1 MERIILV
8 CGGNSV
14 EHEIS
19 LLTMRQV
26 YNAINKDKYKVE
38 AVYISK
44 NNNFYLLKNLKNL
57 NKLNDYKKYPLKL
70 YKENNTQYFKFR
82 RKRIYFDYLFLL
94 VHGKGM
100 EDGTLASYL
109 DFMDIPYISNN
120 VYSSFL
126 GMNKNLS
133 KELAKSINVKTL
145 DSYLIN
151 TNSYDYDALVN
162 KLNDYPYVFK
172 ANSLGSSI
180 GVIKVNNEYEI
191 LDAINAISIYDDLII
206 IEKCLEDFKEYNIA
220 LFKDDIEYNISS
232 IEEINYKKILSY
244 DDKYAN
250 NGLENLKRII
260 NPNISK
266 KLENIIVS
274 NSKKIYDKLNCDLL
288 VRIDYLYDNINKV
301 LYFNE
306 INMIPGSLSFYLYE
320 EKDMMF
326 DELIDKL
333 INVGKRNRYL
343 RTKRINILGDNILE
357 GLTKN
362 IKK

>member
-1 MERIILV
+1 MDRIVLI

-26 YNAINKDKYKVE
+26 YNAINKEKYAVE

-44 NNNFYLLKNLKNL
+44 DNKFYLIKNVKNLK
-57 NKLNDYKKYPLKL
+57 KLSDYIKYPLKL
-70 YKENNTQYFKFR
+70 IKEKNTQYFNY
-82 RKRIYFDYLFLL
+82 KRNKIYFDYLFLL

-109 DFMDIPYISNN
+109 DFLDIPYISNN
-120 VYSSFL
+120 VYSSFI

-133 KELAKSINVKTL
+133 KELAKSKNVKVM
-145 DSYLIN
+145 DSFLIDV
-151 TNSYDYDALVN
+151 NSYNYDEIAN
-162 KLNDYPYVFK
+162 KLKDYPYIFK
-172 ANSLGSSI
+172 ANTLGSSI
-180 GVIKVNNEYEI
+180 GIVKVNNEYEI
-191 LDAINAISIYDDLII
+191 IDAINAIGIYDDMII
-206 IEKCLEDFKEYNIA
+206 VEKCLEDFKEYNIS
-220 LFKDDIEYNISS
+220 LFKEDAGYVYSS

-244 DDKYAN
+244 EDKYSN

-260 NPNISK
+260 SPNLSK
-266 KLENIIVS
+266 KLENLIIS
-274 NSKKIYDKLNCDLL
+274 NSKKIYDKLNCDFL
-288 VRIDYLYDNINKV
+288 VRIDYLYDNLNNV

-320 EKDMMF
+320 DKDIMF

-333 INVGKRNRYL
+333 IDIGKRNRYL
-343 RTKRINILGDNILE
+343 RTKRVNILGVI
-357 GLTKN
+357 
-362 IKK
+362 